1 MRRRN
6 IIETIAAEIR
16 RLISSVMTLSRNI
29 VEIFVAVLLGITQYE
44 LVPAPGF
51 PGTSRCI

>member
-16 RLISSVMTLSRNI
+16 RLINSVMTLSRNI

-44 LVPAPGF
+44 LVPAPGS